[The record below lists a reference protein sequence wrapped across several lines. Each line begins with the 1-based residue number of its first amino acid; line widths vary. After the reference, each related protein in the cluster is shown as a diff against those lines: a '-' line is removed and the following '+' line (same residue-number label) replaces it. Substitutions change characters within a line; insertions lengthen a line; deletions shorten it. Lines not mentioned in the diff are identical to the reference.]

1 MRRKEKLSRYKEE
14 TLNERNN
21 LGKSESI
28 EKEINKLE
36 RRYLIESIKQYAM
49 KL

>member
-28 EKEINKLE
+28 EKRKRNRKNN
-36 RRYLIESIKQYAM
+36 RHNHNG
-49 KL
+49 